1 MTVSTTIPCDSCDYS
16 GLTIQCCRHPLMGG
30 KNPMGQLVKEMHQA
44 SLMGQTWG
52 DLIYDQEMEELAAE
66 TPEQAA
72 ARLMKREAAD
82 EDGADKLKAYE
93 MNKRQSINTDAKTGA
108 LKHCTGRACRDAEM
122 PAKWV
127 SPQKFQ
133 GKRQEWAATDP
144 KATAKP
150 SKRPTGV
157 PADAIFWGYGCE
169 PHAKGC
175 CPHLHPGQPGYD
187 DVKAGRKPNVERIM
201 ATATYLSSKP
211 APKPSLLGK
220 PVTTYKDA
228 W

>member
-1 MTVSTTIPCDSCDYS
+1 MTVSSPTVCDSCDYA
-16 GLTIQCCRHPLMGG
+16 GLTIQCSRHPLMGG
-30 KNPMGQLVKEMHQA
+30 RNPMAQLVKEMHQA

-93 MNKRQSINTDAKTGA
+93 LQKRQSINTDAKTGA
-108 LKHCTGRACRDAEM
+108 LKRTSGRCCRDAEE

-127 SPQKFQ
+127 GPHKIQ

-144 KATAKP
+144 KAKCKP

-157 PADAIFWGYGCE
+157 PADAIFWAYGCE

-175 CPHLHPGQPGYD
+175 CPHLHPGDADYET
-187 DVKAGRKPNVERIM
+187 VKAGKKPNVERLM
-201 ATATYLSSKP
+201 ANAVYLTSKP
-211 APKPSLLGK
+211 APKPSLLSK
-220 PVTTYKDA
+220 PVMMDA